1 MFIEYMAIK
10 DKTEAESIFD
20 ASANIKPTEKDELYI
35 VKEKDEYQA
44 IIKIKKF
51 RKRFNE
57 QKWFLSLTEK
67 GVKAKREMTMTY
79 LIELLVTIISIL
91 LVIGFGVMAFMKT
104 DMMAVLLWFALVAFL
119 IMLYT
124 TWKRFFK
131 PSVSLKIFL
140 IRII

>member
-10 DKTEAESIFD
+10 DKKEAESIFG

-51 RKRFNE
+51 RKRYNE

-91 LVIGFGVMAFMKT
+91 LVIGFGVMAFMKP

>member
-10 DKTEAESIFD
+10 DKKEAESIFD

-67 GVKAKREMTMTY
+67 GVKVKREMTMTY

-91 LVIGFGVMAFMKT
+91 LVIGFGVMAFMKP

>member
-10 DKTEAESIFD
+10 DKKEAESIFD

-51 RKRFNE
+51 RKRYNE

-91 LVIGFGVMAFMKT
+91 LVIGFGVMAFMKP

>member
-10 DKTEAESIFD
+10 DKKEAESIFD

-35 VKEKDEYQA
+35 VKEKDEYNA

-51 RKRFNE
+51 RKRYNE

-91 LVIGFGVMAFMKT
+91 LVIGFGVMAFMKP

>member
-10 DKTEAESIFD
+10 DKKEAESIFD

-35 VKEKDEYQA
+35 VKEKNEYNA

-51 RKRFNE
+51 RKRYNE

-91 LVIGFGVMAFMKT
+91 LVIGFGVMAFMKP

>member
-10 DKTEAESIFD
+10 DKKEAESIFD

-35 VKEKDEYQA
+35 VKEKDEYNA

-51 RKRFNE
+51 RKRYNE

-67 GVKAKREMTMTY
+67 GVKAKREMTITY

-91 LVIGFGVMAFMKT
+91 LVIGFGVMAFMKP

>member
-10 DKTEAESIFD
+10 DKKEAESVFD

-51 RKRFNE
+51 RKRYNE

-67 GVKAKREMTMTY
+67 GVKAKREMTKTY
-79 LIELLVTIISIL
+79 LIELLVTIISVL
-91 LVIGFGVMAFMKT
+91 LVVGFGMLAFMKP

-119 IMLYT
+119 IFLYT